1 MRKTKPFRKLKRV
14 ELVELI
20 YELRKDNV
28 ALEKRCQGLEARL
41 AESENQ
47 LEVSLRQPEESVLAR
62 IESMMDDIR
71 GVYEARTKELEA
83 ECGKLRQQINALA
96 ARK

>member
-41 AESENQ
+41 AESESQ
-47 LEVSLRQPEESVLAR
+47 LEVSLRQPEESVLTR

-83 ECGKLRQQINALA
+83 ECGKLRQQVSALA